1 MCQII
6 DDLQVKMTLNVPDC
20 YFVDKDFLVELKI
33 ATFKIIW
40 GSWDILKNDKKSFLI
55 NRNIVFQIFQKNDWS
70 IFKYTA
76 ILSL

>member
-6 DDLQVKMTLNVPDC
+6 DDLQVKMTLNVPDW
-20 YFVDKDFLVELKI
+20 YFVDKDYLAELKI
-33 ATFKIIW
+33 VTFKIIW
-40 GSWDILKNDKKSFLI
+40 FSWDILKNDKKSFLI
-55 NRNIVFQIFQKNDWS
+55 NRNIVFQIFQKNKRS

>member
-1 MCQII
+1 
-6 DDLQVKMTLNVPDC
+6 MTLNVPDW

-70 IFKYTA
+70 TFKYTA